1 MKRRFSILVA
11 CVSLAALAG
20 CNDRPDEPD
29 TTTRSVPG
37 TTADTTTEKVEPDG
51 NRAGQAVDD
60 AVLTTKVKTALLAEE
75 GLDAGSISVSSENG
89 VVTLSG
95 NIPADQI
102 TRADAVARK
111 VEGVQEVVNAL
122 AAPPSS

>member
-1 MKRRFSILVA
+1 MKLRFPILVA
-11 CVSLAALAG
+11 SLGLAALAG
-20 CNDRPDEPD
+20 CDDRPAEPG
-29 TTTRSVPG
+29 TTTGAAPA
-37 TTADTTTEKVEPDG
+37 TADTTERVETNA

-95 NIPADQI
+95 AIPANQI

-122 AAPPSS
+122 KAPPAS

>member
-1 MKRRFSILVA
+1 MKLRFPILVA
-11 CVSLAALAG
+11 SLSLAALAG
-20 CNDRPDEPD
+20 CDDRPAEPG
-29 TTTRSVPG
+29 TTTGAAPG
-37 TTADTTTEKVEPDG
+37 TADTTERVETNA

-95 NIPADQI
+95 AIPADQI

-122 AAPPSS
+122 KAPPAS

>member
-37 TTADTTTEKVEPDG
+37 TSADTTERVETDA

-75 GLDAGSISVSSENG
+75 GLDAGSISVSSEKG

-122 AAPPSS
+122 AAPSS

>member
-20 CNDRPDEPD
+20 CDDRPAE
-29 TTTRSVPG
+29 PG
-37 TTADTTTEKVEPDG
+37 TTTGAAPGTSADTKERVETNA

-75 GLDAGSISVSSENG
+75 GLDAGAISVSSENG

-95 NIPADQI
+95 AVPADQI
-102 TRADAVARK
+102 ARADAVARK

-122 AAPPSS
+122 KAPPAS

>member
-11 CVSLAALAG
+11 CVGLAVLAG
-20 CNDRPDEPD
+20 CDDRPAA
-29 TTTRSVPG
+29 PG
-37 TTADTTTEKVEPDG
+37 TAAGAATGPSADPMEKLETNA

-75 GLDAGSISVSSENG
+75 GLDAGAISVSSEKG
-89 VVTLSG
+89 VVTLRG
-95 NIPADQI
+95 NIPAAQI

-111 VEGVQEVVNAL
+111 VEGVQEVINAL

>member
-11 CVSLAALAG
+11 CVGLAALAG
-20 CNDRPDEPD
+20 CNDRPAE
-29 TTTRSVPG
+29 PG
-37 TTADTTTEKVEPDG
+37 TATGAATGTSADTMEKLETNA

-75 GLDAGSISVSSENG
+75 GLDAGAISVSSEKG
-89 VVTLSG
+89 VVTLRG
-95 NIPADQI
+95 NIPANQI

-111 VEGVQEVVNAL
+111 VEGVQEVINAL